1 MRTVDEHRQL
11 ILDGL
16 APLPAFEVPLNEAVG
31 LVVAAPVVARVDLPG
46 FDNSAMDGYAVAG
59 ISLTGAN
66 DQPVSLRIIGE
77 SAAGAPS
84 SAEVGLGEAVRIMTG
99 APMPNGAN
107 AVIAIED
114 TDGAAEGSVE
124 CRASVEAGQFIRR
137 QGEDV
142 TLGEEIASAGE
153 LVDARLLALL
163 AATGN
168 DRVLVHARPRVAI
181 VSTGAE
187 LADPGELLGPGQ
199 IHDSNG
205 LMLAAMTREVGAE
218 VVAIE
223 RVDDVG
229 AEVIAT
235 ITDLAR
241 RADVIITSGGVSMGA
256 YDVVK
261 ESLADRGV
269 EFVKLSMQPGKPQG
283 YGFIVPGIGTEHAG
297 SPVPLFAL
305 PGNPVSSFVSFEVFV
320 RPALAR
326 LMARPDLLRTLRPA
340 VLTEGIGS
348 PVGRRQFARGTAAS
362 GPDGTTTIT
371 PVAGQGSHF
380 VADLAHANALIDIPA
395 EVERLEAGDS
405 VQVILLEGIQG
416 E

>member
-1 MRTVDEHRQL
+1 MRSVDEHRQH

-16 APLPAFEVPLNEAVG
+16 APLPAVEVHIDEAVG
-31 LVVAAPVVARVDLPG
+31 LTVARPIVARVDLPG
-46 FDNSAMDGYAVAG
+46 FDNSSMDGYAAVDV
-59 ISLTGAN
+59 SLARA
-66 DQPVSLRIIGE
+66 DSEPVSLRIVGE

-124 CRASVEAGQFIRR
+124 CRTRVSLGQFIRR

-142 TLGEEIASAGE
+142 ALGDVIAEPGD
-153 LVDARLLALL
+153 LVGTRLLALL

-168 DRVLVHARPRVAI
+168 DRVWVHARPRVAI

-187 LADPGELLGPGQ
+187 LADPGDMLGPGQ

-205 LMLAAMTREVGAE
+205 LMLAAMARELGAE
-218 VVAIE
+218 VVARE

-235 ITDLAR
+235 ITELAR
-241 RADVIITSGGVSMGA
+241 RSDVIITSGGVSMGA

-269 EFVKLSMQPGKPQG
+269 AFEKVSMQPGKPQG
-283 YGFIVPGIGTEHAG
+283 YGFVVPGIGSEDTG

-320 RPALAR
+320 RPALAA
-326 LMARPDLLRTLRPA
+326 LMARPDLLRTVRTA
-340 VLTEGIGS
+340 VLTEGMRS
-348 PVGRRQFARGTAAS
+348 PKGRRQFARGTAAS
-362 GPDGTTTIT
+362 GMDEKIEVT

-380 VADLAHANALIDIPA
+380 VADLAHANALIDVPA
-395 EVERLEAGDS
+395 DVERLEAGDS
-405 VQVILLEGIQG
+405 VQVILLEGIG
-416 E
+416 NV